1 MKPDCLFAHVM
12 KGKDYPHCDFMSAS
26 LGSHPSFTWRSIWGA
41 RRLLELGMGQR
52 VGNGRSINIWNDVW
66 LPRPG
71 HGKVRIQNI
80 DINYIVAD
88 LINRETATQKL
99 EVLRKLF
106 VEEQVNKILTIPAA
120 EVDLDDERVWR
131 GDSIGVFSAKS
142 GYKWLLSE
150 EVTAA
155 QGEMLQQATL
165 LQNFYNKLWK
175 LQVASKI
182 KIKHGKLIITISPCL
197 TIYK

>member
-1 MKPDCLFAHVM
+1 M
-12 KGKDYPHCDFMSAS
+12 
-26 LGSHPSFTWRSIWGA
+26 
-41 RRLLELGMGQR
+41 
-52 VGNGRSINIWNDVW
+52 
-66 LPRPG
+66 
-71 HGKVRIQNI
+71 
-80 DINYIVAD
+80 
-88 LINRETATQKL
+88 